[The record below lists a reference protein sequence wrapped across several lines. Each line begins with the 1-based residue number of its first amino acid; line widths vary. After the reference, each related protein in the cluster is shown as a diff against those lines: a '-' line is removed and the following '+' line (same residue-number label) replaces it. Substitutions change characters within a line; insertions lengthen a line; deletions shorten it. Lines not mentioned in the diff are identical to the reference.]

1 MSAYYEGIL
10 MAVGINVL
18 LSVGLWTTV
27 STGQFSFGH
36 AAYMGIGAYL
46 ASLLTVTFKAPL
58 IPAAALGAVAAGLA
72 GVLIGFPALRLSHLY
87 LAMATLAFA
96 EIARVIFMNQP
107 ALGGAFGMGG
117 MSGTTPLLVWA
128 AVVVALAYLWLL
140 GRSRLGLAFEAVRQD
155 EIAARAMGLNVTW
168 IKVMAFG
175 QGALITGFA
184 GALFGHFTFYIEPN
198 MFGIERSVLILLFVV
213 FGGVYNL
220 WGAVLGAL
228 ILSLFPEVFRPL
240 KDWYLFVYG
249 GVLVAMM
256 IWRPQGLLGQRWAAL
271 DVLGGLFPQAKRAP
285 PGPVI
290 EPPAASLR
298 DGDAGDKGAE

>member
-18 LSVGLWTTV
+18 LAVGLWTTV

-36 AAYMGIGAYL
+36 AAFMGVGAYV
-46 ASLLTVTFKAPL
+46 ASYLTVTLKVPL
-58 IPAAALGAVAAGLA
+58 IPAAGVGAVAAGLA
-72 GVLIGFPALRLSHLY
+72 GVVIGFPALRLSHLY
-87 LAMATLAFA
+87 LAMATLGFA
-96 EIARVIFMNQP
+96 EIARVIFSNQE
-107 ALGGAFGMGG
+107 ALGGAFGLGGMGG
-117 MSGTTPLLVWA
+117 STPLLVWIS
-128 AVVVALAYLWLL
+128 VVVALAYLSLL

-184 GALFGHFTFYIEPN
+184 GALFGHFTFFIEPN

-213 FGGVYNL
+213 FGGMYNL
-220 WGAVLGAL
+220 WGAVLGAI
-228 ILSLFPEVFRPL
+228 ILSLFPEVFRFL

-249 GVLVAMM
+249 GVMVIMM
-256 IWRPQGLLGQRWAAL
+256 IWRPQGILGQRWTGLELISA
-271 DVLGGLFPQAKRAP
+271 LFPWSRRKSSQL
-285 PGPVI
+285 VV
-290 EPPAASLR
+290 EQPAASVGSR
-298 DGDAGDKGAE
+298 DAGNKGP